1 MRWGDNTNG
10 LQLSRRHGSRMRA
23 SHVAISADP
32 RITVPARSLFK
43 DSFIALSPPPRAD
56 CGSRAEQ
63 PQHSGRERKH
73 LLRVYLL
80 GLTIGRGGTNFRY
93 PGQNF
98 GDQTMNT
105 IQKRFI
111 AFVCY
116 AALMGSATATTV
128 MAATPPPPNLY
139 GTYTVTG
146 TVFCQPGVAAGSGG
160 AYDVN
165 VGTIQFNSG
174 AGVIAMQQTQVLG
187 SIKTAALPFSV
198 INKSYDYTFS
208 NTATTITLNNTIYN
222 VVYSNIQNGIPG
234 TMLGVGVDANGCA
247 RSFTMQIV
255 PPPAT

>member
-1 MRWGDNTNG
+1 
-10 LQLSRRHGSRMRA
+10 
-23 SHVAISADP
+23 VATSADP
-32 RITVPARSLFK
+32 RTAVPAMCLFRV
-43 DSFIALSPPPRAD
+43 SCIAVTPPPRAEY
-56 CGSRAEQ
+56 GPQAEQ

-73 LLRVYLL
+73 LQRVYL
-80 GLTIGRGGTNFRY
+80 TRIDNRS
-93 PGQNF
+93 GQRRLELSWPNF
-98 GDQTMNT
+98 GDQKMNT
-105 IQKRFI
+105 VQKRFI
-111 AFVCY
+111 AFVCCS
-116 AALMGSATATTV
+116 ALMGSATATTV

-187 SIKTAALPFSV
+187 SVKTAALPFSV

-255 PPPAT
+255 PPLAT